1 METIDLVAT
10 ATQILELLSD
20 QGISG
25 KSLHAYSHTG
35 IGCVILHFQAKGI
48 LCAAPEMLDAFLL
61 EQREFFDQGAFSV
74 WKWRLL
80 RRGCELLKHCA
91 EKGSVD
97 LPPLSPWMPALR
109 RPRQSIWKDTPTP
122 EQLADLDNIYALV
135 WRTNSAML
143 ELGLTDATVGHYR
156 NEGLAIILNRHY
168 ESGTDRFSGEILD
181 QIVAEKRI
189 QYEYGQI
196 GRGSYQ
202 NLRKAAYWIQE
213 MEVTKVPKKIITVI
227 EPKRSMT
234 VDKEKYRQK
243 RVAAYCRV
251 STDSEEQLVSYAN
264 QKKVYTEMIASRK
277 DWCFAGLFAD
287 EGKSGTRAD
296 KRPEFNKMINDCLAG
311 KIDYIITKSVSRFA
325 RNTVDCLDYVRMLKS
340 KGIGVYFEEQQID
353 TLKTDSELYL
363 VIYAGFAQSESESIS
378 KNITWSV
385 RKKFEEGTPV
395 FMYKRFLGYR
405 KGADGEPEIVPSEAT
420 IVERIFNL
428 YLAGETV
435 DKISKK
441 MQAENYDIP
450 GKTISFSKGMIMNM
464 LSNERYCGDAI
475 LQKSVTIDCIEKKRK
490 KNTGEAPMYYVQ
502 NNHPAIID
510 RVTFNKVQEELAR
523 RKTKTPG
530 SAKSSITSTGKYSR
544 YALTD
549 VLICGNCGTR
559 YRRVTWSRNGV

>member
-25 KSLHAYSHTG
+25 KSLHAYTHTG
-35 IGCVILHFQAKGI
+35 IGCVIRHFQAKGI

-135 WRTNSAML
+135 WRTNSAIL

-213 MEVTKVPKKIITVI
+213 MHQTGHITLAKVPNWGQRELV
-227 EPKRSMT
+227 EPFNSLLR
-234 VDKEKYRQK
+234 
-243 RVAAYCRV
+243 
-251 STDSEEQLVSYAN
+251 
-264 QKKVYTEMIASRK
+264 
-277 DWCFAGLFAD
+277 
-287 EGKSGTRAD
+287 
-296 KRPEFNKMINDCLAG
+296 EFCTH
-311 KIDYIITKSVSRFA
+311 TK
-325 RNTVDCLDYVRMLKS
+325 
-340 KGIGVYFEEQQID
+340 
-353 TLKTDSELYL
+353 
-363 VIYAGFAQSESESIS
+363 QSESIDEQGLKQCALPLLSH
-378 KNITWSV
+378 
-385 RKKFEEGTPV
+385 RK
-395 FMYKRFLGYR
+395 
-405 KGADGEPEIVPSEAT
+405 
-420 IVERIFNL
+420 
-428 YLAGETV
+428 AG
-435 DKISKK
+435 
-441 MQAENYDIP
+441 
-450 GKTISFSKGMIMNM
+450 G
-464 LSNERYCGDAI
+464 
-475 LQKSVTIDCIEKKRK
+475 
-490 KNTGEAPMYYVQ
+490 
-502 NNHPAIID
+502 
-510 RVTFNKVQEELAR
+510 
-523 RKTKTPG
+523 
-530 SAKSSITSTGKYSR
+530 
-544 YALTD
+544 
-549 VLICGNCGTR
+549 
-559 YRRVTWSRNGV
+559 

>member
-25 KSLHAYSHTG
+25 KSLHAYTHTG
-35 IGCVILHFQAKGI
+35 IGCVIRHFQAKGI

-202 NLRKAAYWIQE
+202 NLRKAAYWIS
-213 MEVTKVPKKIITVI
+213 I
-227 EPKRSMT
+227 R
-234 VDKEKYRQK
+234 
-243 RVAAYCRV
+243 AA
-251 STDSEEQLVSYAN
+251 
-264 QKKVYTEMIASRK
+264 
-277 DWCFAGLFAD
+277 
-287 EGKSGTRAD
+287 TRLH
-296 KRPEFNKMINDCLAG
+296 EI
-311 KIDYIITKSVSRFA
+311 
-325 RNTVDCLDYVRMLKS
+325 
-340 KGIGVYFEEQQID
+340 
-353 TLKTDSELYL
+353 
-363 VIYAGFAQSESESIS
+363 SIM
-378 KNITWSV
+378 
-385 RKKFEEGTPV
+385 G
-395 FMYKRFLGYR
+395 
-405 KGADGEPEIVPSEAT
+405 
-420 IVERIFNL
+420 
-428 YLAGETV
+428 
-435 DKISKK
+435 
-441 MQAENYDIP
+441 
-450 GKTISFSKGMIMNM
+450 
-464 LSNERYCGDAI
+464 
-475 LQKSVTIDCIEKKRK
+475 
-490 KNTGEAPMYYVQ
+490 
-502 NNHPAIID
+502 
-510 RVTFNKVQEELAR
+510 
-523 RKTKTPG
+523 
-530 SAKSSITSTGKYSR
+530 
-544 YALTD
+544 
-549 VLICGNCGTR
+549 
-559 YRRVTWSRNGV
+559 